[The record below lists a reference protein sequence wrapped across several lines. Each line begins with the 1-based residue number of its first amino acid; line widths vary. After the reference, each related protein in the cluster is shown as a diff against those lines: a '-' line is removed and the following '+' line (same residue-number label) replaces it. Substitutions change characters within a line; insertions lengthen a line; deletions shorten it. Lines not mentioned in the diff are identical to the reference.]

1 MTSLNFQTVAL
12 IDAMNDR
19 PIAFNRHYVSL
30 GCGING
36 ALMLSQMVYW
46 SKRTKDKNG
55 YFYKTQDDW
64 EQETGLTRRE
74 QETARKR
81 LRELGFVSE
90 HKHGVPCKVHFRV
103 EHDNLY
109 MALVRF
115 SQNSQSS
122 MAEYAKL
129 ECTDAPNSDVG
140 ISQTNTENTTE
151 ITTENKNT
159 FRPEASQPDPQTT
172 EQDFLTRNSDA
183 VVFSAKKRQ
192 WGSRED
198 LACAQW
204 IWGRIVGLYEQ
215 AASDDGEIMRP
226 KEPNWTA
233 WANDVRTMRM
243 LDGRSHRQ
251 ICEMFGRVQ
260 RDPFWVKNIMSPSKL
275 REKWDE
281 LVIRLGRS
289 PVQRCVNH
297 ISEPDTEIPPGFRG

>member
-122 MAEYAKL
+122 MAESAKL

-140 ISQTNTENTTE
+140 IRQTNTENTQE
-151 ITTENKNT
+151 ITTDSKLGSAELEKILKGKK
-159 FRPEASQPDPQTT
+159 PCEALVAIGLDSDVAQRFNDHRKALKKPLTLEGLIKHYHESCNAGISTNDAARIVLSESWIGFANRYNWKPVYESLIGESQPKQSAPIPQNLKT
-172 EQDFLTRNSDA
+172 
-183 VVFSAKKRQ
+183 VK
-192 WGSRED
+192 G
-198 LACAQW
+198 
-204 IWGRIVGLYEQ
+204 
-215 AASDDGEIMRP
+215 
-226 KEPNWTA
+226 A
-233 WANDVRTMRM
+233 W
-243 LDGRSHRQ
+243 
-251 ICEMFGRVQ
+251 
-260 RDPFWVKNIMSPSKL
+260 
-275 REKWDE
+275 
-281 LVIRLGRS
+281 
-289 PVQRCVNH
+289 
-297 ISEPDTEIPPGFRG
+297 

>member
-74 QETARKR
+74 QETARKK

-122 MAEYAKL
+122 MAESAKL
-129 ECTDAPNSDVG
+129 ECTDAPNSDVV
-140 ISQTNTENTTE
+140 IRQTNTENTQE
-151 ITTENKNT
+151 ITTESIGAVAPRKHKFSERNFLLENGVSDQT
-159 FRPEASQPDPQTT
+159 ASEYINLRKTKKKPIT
-172 EQDFLTRNSDA
+172 E
-183 VVFSAKKRQ
+183 K
-192 WGSRED
+192 
-198 LACAQW
+198 
-204 IWGRIVGLYEQ
+204 
-215 AASDDGEIMRP
+215 
-226 KEPNWTA
+226 
-233 WANDVRTMRM
+233 
-243 LDGRSHRQ
+243 
-251 ICEMFGRVQ
+251 
-260 RDPFWVKNIMSPSKL
+260 
-275 REKWDE
+275 
-281 LVIRLGRS
+281 VIRLVLS
-289 PVQRCVNH
+289 QAKKAN
-297 ISEPDTEIPPGFRG
+297 ISNERAFEIIVAKGWDSFNATWNWQQINDELNQLNQSEQPKQSAPAPQNLKTVKGAW